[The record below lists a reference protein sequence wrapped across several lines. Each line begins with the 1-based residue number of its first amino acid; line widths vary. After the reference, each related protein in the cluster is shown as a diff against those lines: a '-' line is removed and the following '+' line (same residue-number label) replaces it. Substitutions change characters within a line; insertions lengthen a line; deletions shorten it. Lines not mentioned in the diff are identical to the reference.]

1 MKARDLWALAIALTL
16 PACSGDGSGETG
28 GGAGQCAA
36 GGTGTL
42 ALDIESA
49 VPADVR
55 VSDAAGVV
63 EGGTAA
69 ESRTLALPAGEYR
82 VSAHRVRSAGEIVG
96 PAYQGA
102 IEGEHTVC
110 VRDGETTTVA
120 VRYTREPGSEK
131 LWVTNTNG
139 EGQILAFDAEQL
151 AAGGEQTPSVVLDAG
166 LTSPTALRVDGAGRL
181 WIGDRAGKLAV
192 YDAARLGA
200 SSGDAPDA
208 GLGGPGLCE
217 TSSPCGPGAMA
228 FDAEGALWVATL
240 SRIVRIRLDAL
251 GALEGALEP
260 EPEISLT
267 SPDASRPVSLAFDA
281 EGNLWVGDG
290 ATNGVVKFEAERL
303 RASIVD
309 EPADVVLLGQ
319 SGPPVVANLRGPQG
333 LAFDADGN
341 LWVGYFSGNQLVRYT
356 PEERAASGTLTP
368 EVLFDIDVLALVTDL
383 AVDESGNLWMPG
395 SAGSVYRIDAEEL
408 TSEEPA
414 LVALTSDAIGSAVKL
429 TLNTVAGPTY
439 IAP

>member
-1 MKARDLWALAIALTL
+1 MKSRICSAFGILMALS
-16 PACSGDGSGETG
+16 ACSGDGGESSGG
-28 GGAGQCAA
+28 PGAAACAA
-36 GGTGTL
+36 SGTGSL
-42 ALDIESA
+42 ALDIASA

-63 EGGTAA
+63 DGGTAT
-69 ESRTLALPAGEYR
+69 ESRTLTLPAGEYR
-82 VSAHRVRSAGEIVG
+82 VSAHRVRSPGELVG
-96 PAYQGA
+96 PAYQGVVD
-102 IEGEHTVC
+102 GEDTVC

-131 LWVTNTNG
+131 LWVTNGNG
-139 EGQILAFDAEQL
+139 DGQILAFDAAQL
-151 AAGGEQTPSVVLDAG
+151 AAGGEQAPSAIIDAG

-181 WIGDRAGKLAV
+181 WIGDSSGKLAA
-192 YDAARLGA
+192 YGAARLGA
-200 SSGDAPDA
+200 STADEPDA
-208 GLGGPGLCE
+208 LLGGGAVCE
-217 TSSPCGPGAMA
+217 TTLPCGPRALA

-240 SRIVRIRLDAL
+240 SRIVKLAPE
-251 GALEGALEP
+251 ALEGSGEP
-260 EPEISLT
+260 APAVTLT
-267 SPDASRPVSLAFDA
+267 SPDASRPESLAFDA
-281 EGNLWVGDG
+281 DGNLWVGDG
-290 ATNGVVKFEAERL
+290 ETNGVAKFAAERL
-303 RASIVD
+303 EADIAD

-333 LAFDADGN
+333 LAFDPDGN
-341 LWVGYFSGNQLVRYT
+341 LWVGYFAGNQLVRYT

-395 SAGSVYRIDAEEL
+395 SAGSLYRIDAAEL
-408 TSEEPA
+408 AKEEPA
-414 LVALTSDAIGSAVKL
+414 LVALTSEVIGNVEKL